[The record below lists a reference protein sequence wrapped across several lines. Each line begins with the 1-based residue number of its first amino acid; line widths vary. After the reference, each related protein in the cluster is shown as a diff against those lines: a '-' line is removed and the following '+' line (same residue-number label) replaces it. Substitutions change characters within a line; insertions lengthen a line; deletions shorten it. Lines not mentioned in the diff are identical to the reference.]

1 MGILIKIMPDPNDR
15 SGRIQRSHNLYK
27 LKKHSTFK
35 GINGPLLIAVMD
47 GIGVGPSPDPFNAVF
62 NSHTPGLDLLKSR
75 SLYSELLAHGTH
87 VGLPDDTLMGNS
99 EVGHNALGAG
109 RLMLQGATLVKKQI
123 ETGEF
128 AKSEVLNQAIE
139 NALKNDS
146 AFHCIGL
153 LQHQRSVHAHL
164 DHLKAIVHAA
174 REKGV
179 KKIFVHGL
187 TDGRDDPEGS
197 ALDTI
202 MNVEQFLAERSD
214 SEHTCRIASGGGR
227 MVMTMDRYW
236 ADPQML
242 ETGWNTHVRGE
253 GRQFESASKAV
264 QAYYDE
270 SDNGSDQYCFPFV
283 IAENGEPIGR
293 INDGDTV
300 IFFNYRGDRS
310 IEISKAFEDEEFTF
324 FNRGKKPDVFFAGLL
339 SYDPDENVPSNYLV
353 KPAGITDTYSEL
365 LAGQQVSQ
373 LALTETQKYGHV
385 TYFWNGN
392 RAEMFDSKYEEYIE
406 ITSDPVP
413 EYAAKPWM
421 KSSEIATKAIELI
434 ENGSFKAGRIN
445 FANGDMVGHTGS
457 YNSACSAVTS
467 VDLGISRLLPVIEKA
482 GGAMI
487 VTADHGNAEDMVER
501 DKKGNPKI
509 DSKGLPKPRTSH
521 TTNPVPCYVFAPGVK
536 MELAELKNTGTI
548 RNVASTALNLLG
560 FETPEFMDESLIK
573 LI

>member
-1 MGILIKIMPDPNDR
+1 M
-15 SGRIQRSHNLYK
+15 YK
-27 LKKHSTFK
+27 LKKHANFK
-35 GINGPLLIAVMD
+35 GIKGPLLITVMD
-47 GIGVGPSPDPFNAVF
+47 GIGVGPCPDPFNAVY
-62 NSHTPGLDLLKSR
+62 NSHTPGLDLLKKR

-109 RLMLQGATLVKKQI
+109 KLMLQGATLVKNMI

-128 AKSEVLNQAIE
+128 IKSKVLNEAID

-164 DHLKAIVHAA
+164 DHLKAIVDAA
-174 REKGV
+174 HSRGV
-179 KKIFVHGL
+179 KKVFVHGL

-197 ALDTI
+197 ALATLQE
-202 MNVEQFLAERSD
+202 VERFLAERSD
-214 SEHTCRIASGGGR
+214 SEHIYRIASGGGR

-236 ADPQML
+236 ADSTML
-242 ETGWNTHVRGE
+242 ETGWNTHVHGQ
-253 GRQFESASKAV
+253 GRQFDSAS
-264 QAYYDE
+264 QALKVYYEE
-270 SDNGSDQYCFPFV
+270 SDEGSDQYCFPFV
-283 IAENGEPIGR
+283 IAEDGKPVGK

-310 IEISKAFEDEEFTF
+310 IEISKAFEDDNFTF
-324 FNRGKKPDVFFAGLL
+324 FDRGKRPDVFFAGLL
-339 SYDPDENVPSNYLV
+339 SYDPDDNVPSKYLV
-353 KPAGITDTYSEL
+353 KPPSITNTYSEL
-365 LAGQQVSQ
+365 LAGHQISQ
-373 LALTETQKYGHV
+373 LALSETQKYGHV

-392 RAEMFDSKYEEYIE
+392 RSEMFDPKYEEYIE

-413 EYAAKPWM
+413 EFAVKPWM
-421 KSSEIATKAIELI
+421 KSSEITTKTIELI
-434 ENGSFKAGRIN
+434 QKGTFKAGRIN
-445 FANGDMVGHTGS
+445 LANGDMVGHTGS

-467 VDLGISRLLPVIEKA
+467 VDLAISRLLPVIEKA

-509 DSKGLPKPRTSH
+509 NSKGQPKPRTSH

-536 MELAELKNTGTI
+536 MELAQLKECGTI
-548 RNVASTALNLLG
+548 RNIASTAMNLLG
-560 FETPEFMDESLIK
+560 FEKPEFMDESLIK
-573 LI
+573 LF